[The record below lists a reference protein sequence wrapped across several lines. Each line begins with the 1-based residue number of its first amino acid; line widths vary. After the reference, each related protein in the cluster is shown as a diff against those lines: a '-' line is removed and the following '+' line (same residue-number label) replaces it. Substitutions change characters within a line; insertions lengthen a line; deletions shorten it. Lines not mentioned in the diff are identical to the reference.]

1 MKKEA
6 KIWFDLAESDFQ
18 DGLLLW
24 KSRRYSERCSFSSK
38 Q

>member
-1 MKKEA
+1 MKKET

-24 KSRRYSERCSFSSK
+24 KSRRYSEAVFFF
-38 Q
+38 